1 MASFNKLRRARLVLE
16 ALEARLVP
24 ATFEVSRSD
33 DDNAEPVGTSNLS
46 LRQAIYLANL
56 DEDATS
62 TININ
67 VTSCR
72 LTIANGVGGQ
82 DNKNRYGDLDLTR
95 AGHTY
100 IIQQLN
106 PSSPVT
112 IQQTQVDRVF
122 QLAPDVKVQFNNI
135 IITGGQAVDDGTQ
148 GAQPNTTDA
157 LGGGILGRGPKTE
170 YGTAVILQ
178 GSQVSGNQAR
188 AASGLSGQGGG
199 IHLDVG
205 NSKEGW
211 LGVRLTNSRVENNTV
226 TVDKGANGN
235 FGGQASGGGI
245 SLGEGQIMVEGDSYI
260 TGNTA
265 RAGDGGDPVATGTIH
280 GAAGGSALGGGLYV
294 DQGNITV
301 AGNLFIE
308 KNTAMAGNGSNGIGG
323 ANDTVGAGGQGGA
336 SRGGGLYLGSGDL
349 QNGTITGTKVSYTL
363 TVGSNKAQAGSGGLA
378 ANSKGTGMA
387 GSAGGD
393 AQGGGIYL
401 GQARMLFNAGNSSI
415 KGNTATGGN
424 GGQGGQGGTAGGIGG
439 IGGAARGGALFG
451 GDSALS
457 NLTLGQMAIQTNG
470 ALGGTGGK
478 GGDSPLLGGN
488 GGAGGEAQGG
498 AIILAPFEANL
509 TTVDSVFNGNYAL
522 GGTGGNGGDQGTQG
536 GTGGPGGSVLGGAI
550 YCNGSV
556 AITGGSMVGNEGAG
570 GNGGNAGSGTTA
582 TGGAGTGGNVR
593 GGVLVGGLLANG
605 WQPSQGDGDIKIT
618 NTVISTN
625 TAKGGLGGLVASQRD
640 AAKSGSSEGILQVIQ
655 NAAGGYH
662 GGLVLQNVTMDKNTS
677 QGSVVTA
684 GAINNGAG
692 SLVMNG
698 CNITN
703 NKSITT
709 LGGTS
714 SASAAGVLFSS
725 YLQPQGSYPTPVL
738 TITDSSIRNNINSST
753 VSGGTSKGAGLVVV
767 NGGNVTLAKPLQVT
781 LTNSSLISNDD
792 LADKGGGLY
801 VDYAQAAVNLTNTN
815 VSDNNASNKYPLNVY
830 MGPTTTLD
838 VNPYTYVGSGPG
850 VQTKIGV
857 FDAKG
862 IQVKAV
868 EVFPG
873 FIGGVNLS
881 YAIDPSTGHTVVAA
895 GAGPGGGS
903 TIALVDMFEGKVVD
917 TLVPFP
923 GFNGAV
929 FSAVGDI
936 NNDGVLDVV
945 VGAGRGGAPS
955 VAVYDGKTRKYT
967 KNFYAYDPGFLGGV
981 RVALADVSGDEQ
993 LDVITGSGYG
1003 ATPTVSL
1010 FDGANDYKY
1019 IRGFF
1024 AYAPGFISGIFV
1036 SASDVTGDGIADIV
1050 TGAGMGGAPNVVMF
1064 DANGTNPRSFYAFD
1078 PSFRGGV
1085 DVGSSQPVGSGLPGE
1100 ILAASGPGA
1109 PGTIAVF
1116 KGIENEKYT
1125 ADLVFSTG
1133 AEFSANGIWVA

>member
-1 MASFNKLRRARLVLE
+1 MATSKKHRRARLVLE
-16 ALEARLVP
+16 ALETRLVP
-24 ATFEVSRSD
+24 ATFVVSRSE
-33 DDNAEPVGTSNLS
+33 DDNTVPTGTSNLS
-46 LRQAIYLANL
+46 LRQAIYLANN
-56 DEDATS
+56 DTDASS

-67 VTSCR
+67 VNSCR
-72 LTIANGVGGQ
+72 LTIANGAGGQ
-82 DNKNRYGDLDLTR
+82 DNQNLYGDLDLTS

-106 PSSPVT
+106 PTNPVT

-122 QLAPDVKVQFNNI
+122 QLAPDVKVQFNNVH
-135 IITGGQAVDDGTQ
+135 ITGGQAVDDGTQ
-148 GAQPNTTDA
+148 GAQPGTTNA

-170 YGTAVILQ
+170 YGTTVILQ

-211 LGVRLTNSRVENNTV
+211 LGVRLSNARVENNTV

-235 FGGQASGGGI
+235 FGGQAAGGGI
-245 SLGEGQIMVEGDSYI
+245 SLGEGQILVEGDSYI
-260 TGNTA
+260 TGNSV
-265 RAGDGGDPVATGTIH
+265 RAGDGGEPVVTGTIN
-280 GAAGGSALGGGLYV
+280 GAAGGSALGGGLFV

-308 KNTAMAGNGSNGIGG
+308 NNKAGGGNGSNGIGG

-336 SRGGGLYLGSGDL
+336 SRGGGLFLGSGDL
-349 QNGTITGTKVSYTL
+349 QAANATGTSTSNTITISN
-363 TVGSNKAQAGSGGLA
+363 NKALAGSGGLA
-378 ANSKGTGMA
+378 ANSKGTGLS

-401 GQARMLFNAGNSSI
+401 GQARMLFNSGNSSI
-415 KGNTATGGN
+415 KGNAANGGS
-424 GGQGGQGGTAGGIGG
+424 GGQGGQGGTSGGTGG
-439 IGGAARGGALFG
+439 IGGAARGGGLFG
-451 GDSALS
+451 GDSVLS
-457 NLTLGQMAIQTNG
+457 TLSLGQMAIQTNG

-478 GGDSPLLGGN
+478 GGDSPLQGGT

-498 AIILAPFEANL
+498 AIILAPYEANL

-550 YCNGSV
+550 YSNGSV
-556 AITGGSMVGNEGAG
+556 AITGGSMVGNEGTG
-570 GNGGNAGSGTTA
+570 GNGGNAGNGTTA
-582 TGGAGTGGNVR
+582 TGAAGNGGNVQ
-593 GGVLVGGLLANG
+593 GGVLAGGVLANS
-605 WQPSQGDGDIKIT
+605 WQPSQGDGDIRIT

-640 AAKSGSSEGILQVIQ
+640 PAKTGFSQGILQVIQ

-662 GGLVLQNVTMDKNTS
+662 GGMVLQNVTMDKNTS

-698 CNITN
+698 CTITN

-714 SASAAGVLFSS
+714 SASAAGILFSS

-738 TITDSSIRNNINSST
+738 TITDSSIRNNTNSST

-767 NGGNVTLAKPLQVT
+767 NGGNVTLAKPLQVN

-801 VDYAQAAVNLTNTN
+801 VVYPQAVVTLTNTN
-815 VSDNNASNKYPLNVY
+815 VADNNTSDKYPLNVY
-830 MGPTTTLD
+830 MGPTTTLN
-838 VNPYTYVGSGPG
+838 VNPYSYVGSGPG
-850 VQTKIGV
+850 VQSKIGV

-862 IQVKAV
+862 SQVKAV

-873 FIGGVNLS
+873 FFGGLNLS

-903 TIALVDMFEGKVVD
+903 TIALVDLFTGTVVD

-936 NNDGVLDVV
+936 NNDSVLDVV
-945 VGAGRGGAPS
+945 VGAGQGGAPS
-955 VAVYDGKTRKYT
+955 VAVYDGKTKKYT

-1050 TGAGMGGAPNVVMF
+1050 TGAGTGGAPNVVMF
-1064 DANGTNPRSFYAFD
+1064 NADGTNPRSFYAFD

-1085 DVGSSQPVGSGLPGE
+1085 DVGSSQPVGSGLAGD

-1109 PGTIAVF
+1109 PGTVALF
-1116 KGIENEKYT
+1116 KGIEKENYT
-1125 ADLVFSTG
+1125 ADLIFNTG